1 MNVTNEVPSA
11 RRRDVGEKTLNDMS
25 RYLVGFTALGFRLVA
40 TCSDAFYLIGN
51 GAAGQLFSSKVA
63 LPSNATVAL
72 YPPAMSAT
80 ARNATLFLNLT
91 LVNSDLTPRN
101 PSHSYFPYQQGQNT
115 QTVIS

>member
-1 MNVTNEVPSA
+1 
-11 RRRDVGEKTLNDMS
+11 MS
-25 RYLVGFTALGFRLVA
+25 RHLIGCTAVGFRLVA

-101 PSHSYFPYQQGQNT
+101 PSHSYFPY
-115 QTVIS
+115 